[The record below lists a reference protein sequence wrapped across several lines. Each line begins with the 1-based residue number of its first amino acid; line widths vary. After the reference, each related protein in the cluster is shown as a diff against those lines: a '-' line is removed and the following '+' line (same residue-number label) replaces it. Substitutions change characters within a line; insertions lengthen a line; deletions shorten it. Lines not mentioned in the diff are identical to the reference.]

1 MPVRRPAGA
10 AVSSASMNALLAAV
24 LLAASPAAPS
34 PSTAPATAKAAAPAT
49 DPADPSGE
57 WRAARWGMT
66 IDEVLKAFPGEAR
79 PMQPRIDLADG
90 AVVAVEIPGVDL
102 AGQPMDARFVF
113 EKGRLAIVSLR
124 SPQRGYVPEDT
135 YTKLTSHLAT
145 RFGGPGEPMTEG
157 FVGEMKQTTWR
168 LPRGVA
174 ELKHV
179 QGVLVLQYHPPAS
192 HDPAAK

>member
-1 MPVRRPAGA
+1 
-10 AVSSASMNALLAAV
+10 MNALLAAA
-24 LLAASPAAPS
+24 LLAASQPS
-34 PSTAPATAKAAAPAT
+34 PALAPAKPPDAKAAAASA

-66 IDEVLKAFPGEAR
+66 VDEVLKAFPGEAR
-79 PMQPRIDLADG
+79 LMQPRIDLADG

-124 SPQRGYVPEDT
+124 SPQRGFVPEDT
-135 YTKLTSHLAT
+135 YAKLVSHLAT

-157 FVGEMKQTTWR
+157 FVGEMRQTTWR

-179 QGVLVLQYHPPAS
+179 QGVLVLQYHPPVS
-192 HDPAAK
+192 SDPAAK

>member
-1 MPVRRPAGA
+1 MH
-10 AVSSASMNALLAAV
+10 ALLAAA
-24 LLAASPAAPS
+24 LLAASPATPAAPAPS
-34 PSTAPATAKAAAPAT
+34 SAPPPATMARAAAT

-57 WRAARWGMT
+57 WRGARWGMT

-79 PMQPRIDLADG
+79 PMQPRLDLADG

-113 EKGRLAIVSLR
+113 AGGKLAIVSLR
-124 SPQRGYVPEDT
+124 SPQRSHVPADT
-135 YTKLTSHLAT
+135 YQKLAGHLAA

-157 FVGEMKQTTWR
+157 MVGEMRQTTWR

-179 QGVLVLQYHPPAS
+179 QGVLVLQYHPAEAGEAAAPARR
-192 HDPAAK
+192 

>member
-1 MPVRRPAGA
+1 
-10 AVSSASMNALLAAV
+10 MNALLAAA
-24 LLAASPAAPS
+24 LLAASPAAP
-34 PSTAPATAKAAAPAT
+34 APAPAPARAARAATT
-49 DPADPSGE
+49 DAVDPSGE

-66 IDEVLKAFPGEAR
+66 IDEVLQAFPGEAR
-79 PMQPRIDLADG
+79 TMKPAINLADG

-113 EKGRLAIVSLR
+113 EGGRLAIVSLR
-124 SPQRGYVPEDT
+124 SPQRSAVPDDV
-135 YTKLTSHLAT
+135 YQKLAGHLAS

-157 FVGEMKQTTWR
+157 FVGEMRQTTWR

-179 QGVLVLQYHPPAS
+179 QGVLVLQYHPAAAPGS
-192 HDPAAK
+192 AAK